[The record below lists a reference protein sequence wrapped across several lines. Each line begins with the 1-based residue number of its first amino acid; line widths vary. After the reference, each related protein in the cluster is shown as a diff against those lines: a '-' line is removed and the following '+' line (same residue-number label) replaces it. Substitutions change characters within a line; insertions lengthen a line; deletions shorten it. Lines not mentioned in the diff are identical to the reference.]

1 MIGFERILGW
11 LDELRRKESQLAL
24 VLSLVI
30 GALVGLVVVAFIL
43 S

>member
-24 VLSLVI
+24 
-30 GALVGLVVVAFIL
+30 ATEAPR
-43 S
+43 